1 MRAIFILVPSLHP
14 AGPIKGAVALANAI
28 AGQRTVTLVALKNGP
43 GADAYLNDRVR
54 VVSLAG
60 VGNGVQRVAA
70 YRRML
75 IDAGGRNMV
84 ASISLGFSADMVNLC
99 CRGQAVTCS
108 SVRGNLPRNYQL
120 DYGPAGVPLALG
132 HLAALRGLDHVVAM
146 TASMARQ
153 VGRYAG
159 RLPSVIGNFV
169 DEAVLESYRNDDTR
183 TGALRFVFLASLSP
197 RKRPDVLIDALARI
211 RGAGVDAH
219 LDLIGDGPMKSRII
233 EQVDCLGLTS
243 VVNLH
248 GHLRDPYPLL
258 AHADALV
265 LPSLSEGLSRAGL
278 EAMHLGV
285 PCVLR
290 DVDGNAELV
299 QNGINGALFRQDGDL
314 AEAMLAVADF
324 SRRTLRRKSLL
335 PPGYRQH
342 VAAHW
347 YLELVEAVT

>member
-14 AGPIKGAVALANAI
+14 TGPIKGAVALANAI
-28 AGQRTVTLVALKNGP
+28 AGQRSVTLVALKHGP
-43 GADAYLNDRVR
+43 GVDTYLSDRVR
-54 VVSLAG
+54 VISLEN
-60 VGNGVQRVAA
+60 VGNGVQRVSA

-75 IDAGGRNMV
+75 SDAGGRNRV
-84 ASISLGFSADMVNLC
+84 ASISLCLSADMVNLC

-108 SVRGNLPRNYQL
+108 SVRGNLPRNYRL
-120 DYGPAGVPLALG
+120 DYGPAGVLLALG
-132 HLAALRGLDHVVAM
+132 HLAVLRGLDHVVAM
-146 TASMARQ
+146 TASMALQ

-159 RLPSVIGNFV
+159 RVPAVIGNFV
-169 DEAVLESYRNDDTR
+169 DEAMLESYRSSVTR
-183 TGALRFVFLASLSP
+183 AGSLRFVFLASLSP
-197 RKRPDVLIDALARI
+197 RKCPDALIDALARI
-211 RGAGVDAH
+211 RAAGVDAH

-233 EQVDCLGLTS
+233 EQVDHLGLTS

-248 GHLRDPYPLL
+248 GHLRDPYALL

-324 SRRTLRRKSLL
+324 SRRTLRRESLL
-335 PPGYRQH
+335 PFGYRQH
-342 VAAHW
+342 VAGQQ
-347 YLELVEAVT
+347 YLELVEALT